1 MSEQNSIQKW
11 GKWPVPTHGS
21 RQKHMCWCV
30 DWTKMQPSTI
40 YILLC
45 LCRICCFRRSSTLLP
60 QYHYAPQTWVR
71 HLCIWSRQ
79 KHMRMP
85 HQNAIA
91 LHNHIITKSYTHAI
105 CSQGLNKHEWA
116 EAGSTSKAGSTPT
129 RLLACLFVVLLSTCW
144 HRCCGM
150 SVHSS
155 PLPDLSHLQLDKLL
169 PWPAN
174 LTWLRPIGAM
184 QTSNTY
190 VYIDMVQIAQLGSN
204 MCVYVYLHFS
214 ISKNTH
220 LQERNET

>member
-1 MSEQNSIQKW
+1 MTHCGRIW
-11 GKWPVPTHGS
+11 YITVTCVPVLVCRLNKDATLDHL
-21 RQKHMCWCV
+21 
-30 DWTKMQPSTI
+30 
-40 YILLC
+40 LLC

-79 KHMRMP
+79 KHMCTP

-91 LHNHIITKSYTHAI
+91 LRNHIITKSYIHAI
-105 CSQGLNKHEWA
+105 CSQGLDKHEWA

-155 PLPDLSHLQLDKLL
+155 LWQNLRCHLHPILTCLHGEEGVQPSLFLWRWRTGGLPRAILTYCKKHIFLFEYSDTILL
-169 PWPAN
+169 
-174 LTWLRPIGAM
+174 
-184 QTSNTY
+184 
-190 VYIDMVQIAQLGSN
+190 
-204 MCVYVYLHFS
+204 
-214 ISKNTH
+214 
-220 LQERNET
+220 